1 MSKVKVRMGGLTG
14 VKCQSKDGRAHTCPR
29 SKSLNMAK
37 LGLGPGVQGQSKD
50 GWAHWCQI
58 SEHATILRNLA
69 RKGSYSLLTFA
80 TQTHQFLYLLQT
92 DVTPFLFQ
100 RTEL

>member
-1 MSKVKVRMGGLTG
+1 MLVEEMETATDLFLVMELVKVRMGGLT
-14 VKCQSKDGRAHTCPR
+14 
-29 SKSLNMAK
+29 
-37 LGLGPGVQGQSKD
+37 GVQGQSKD